1 MTSFVPDSSLLY
13 CSSSRDTSLVLWFE
27 SFDDS
32 PFRRCVISSAVGIF
46 LFNFSRLKIYILVK
60 ARKMSPSRKD
70 TKMSNMTSLMQ
81 LPFGECLMFRTHCN
95 GKGRIWVSRFCPFLN
110 FFKFTFDLI

>member
-13 CSSSRDTSLVLWFE
+13 CSSSRDTSFVLWFE

-46 LFNFSRLKIYILVK
+46 LFNFSRLKVHILV
-60 ARKMSPSRKD
+60 RILNV
-70 TKMSNMTSLMQ
+70 TKMSL
-81 LPFGECLMFRTHCN
+81 
-95 GKGRIWVSRFCPFLN
+95 LN
-110 FFKFTFDLI
+110 VT

>member
-13 CSSSRDTSLVLWFE
+13 CSSSRDTSFVLWFE

-46 LFNFSRLKIYILVK
+46 LFNFSRLKVHMLVRILNV
-60 ARKMSPSRKD
+60 
-70 TKMSNMTSLMQ
+70 TKMSLLNVTRKMTS
-81 LPFGECLMFRTHCN
+81 
-95 GKGRIWVSRFCPFLN
+95 
-110 FFKFTFDLI
+110 